1 MPRTKIV
8 CTIGPASRSPE
19 VLARLAAAGMD
30 VARLNFSHG
39 SHTEHAAVI
48 AAVRALA
55 EKVGRPIAILQ
66 DLAGVKLRIGDIAA
80 GSVRL
85 EPGAAFTLTRRAVAG
100 DAREVSLD
108 ASYVDL
114 ATSVRPGDTV
124 LLSDGDV
131 ELCVERASDTDI
143 GCRVVAGG
151 ALSSH
156 KGIHVPRRSVGA
168 PGLTAKDREDLA
180 FGIAQGVDY
189 VALSYVRSAADVLEA
204 RRFLDERRAAIPLI
218 AKIEKHESIAAIDE
232 ILAAAD
238 GLMVAR
244 GDLGVE
250 TPLEHVPLLQKM
262 LIDRA
267 NRAGKPV
274 ITATQ
279 MLLSMV
285 ERPRPTRAEVGD
297 VANAILDGT
306 DAVMLSEETAA
317 GRYPAEAVA
326 TMRRIAEDTETAF
339 PFEAWMRRFED
350 KSLQSMPEA
359 VAGAACELAEHI
371 GAAVIVAWTES
382 GATARLVAR
391 HRPRRPILAL
401 STRPEAARRLAL
413 VWGVIPVVAEEGPDT
428 DAMLERA
435 PRIAA
440 ALGLLGPGQKAVITA
455 GIPMGVAGSTNLI
468 KAAAAPE

>member
-19 VLARLAAAGMD
+19 TLRRLADAGMD

-39 SHTEHAAVI
+39 THEEHAAVLST
-48 AAVRALA
+48 VRRISD
-55 EKVGRPIAILQ
+55 EIGRPIAVLQ
-66 DLAGVKLRIGDIAA
+66 DLGGVKIRIGGVA
-80 GSVRL
+80 GGAVRL
-85 EPGAAFTLTRRAVAG
+85 DPGAAFTLTQRPVPG
-100 DAREVSLD
+100 DAREVSLG
-108 ASYVDL
+108 YPDL
-114 ATSVRPGDTV
+114 VRSVRPGDAL

-131 ELCVERASDTDI
+131 ELRVEAIDTVDI
-143 GCRVVAGG
+143 RCRVIAGG
-151 ALSSH
+151 IISSH
-156 KGIHVPRRSVGA
+156 KGIHLPHRSIAA
-168 PGLTAKDREDLA
+168 PGLTAKDRDDLA

-189 VALSYVRSAADVLEA
+189 VALSFVRSAADILEA
-204 RRFLDERRAAIPLI
+204 RRFIDERRASTPII
-218 AKIEKHESIAAIDE
+218 AKIEKHEALACIDE
-232 ILAAAD
+232 ILAASD

-285 ERPRPTRAEVGD
+285 DSPRPTRAEVGD

-317 GRYPAEAVA
+317 GRFPVESVA
-326 TMRRIAEDTETAF
+326 TMRRIAEDTEAAF

-350 KSLQSMPEA
+350 RSLQSLPEA

-371 GAAVIVAWTES
+371 GAGVIVAWTES

-401 STRPEAARRLAL
+401 STLPATARRLAL
-413 VWGVIPVVAEEGPDT
+413 VWGVIPLVAEGGPTT

-435 PRIAA
+435 PGLAA
-440 ALGLLGPGQKAVITA
+440 GRGLLKPGETAVITA
-455 GIPMGVAGSTNLI
+455 GVPMGVCGSTNLI
-468 KAAAAPE
+468 KAVRAPA

>member
-8 CTIGPASRSPE
+8 CTIGPSSRSPE
-19 VLARLAAAGMD
+19 TLRRLAEAGMD

-39 SHTEHAAVI
+39 RHDEHAAVL
-48 AAVRALA
+48 ADVRRIS
-55 EKVGRPIAILQ
+55 EEIGRPIAVLQ
-66 DLAGVKLRIGDIAA
+66 DLGGIKIRIGEIAGGA
-80 GSVRL
+80 VRL
-85 EPGAAFTLTRRAVAG
+85 EPGAPFTLTRRAVPG
-100 DAREVSLD
+100 DAHEVSLD
-108 ASYVDL
+108 YPDL
-114 ATSVRPGDTV
+114 ASNVHPGDAL

-131 ELCVERASDTDI
+131 ELRVEAVDAADI
-143 GCRVVAGG
+143 RCCVVAGG
-151 ALSSH
+151 ILSSH
-156 KGIHVPRRSVGA
+156 KGIHLPHRSIAA
-168 PGLTAKDREDLA
+168 PGLTPKDRNDLA

-189 VALSYVRSAADVLEA
+189 VALSFVRSAADVFEA
-204 RRFLDERRAAIPLI
+204 RRFLDQHRASIPLI
-218 AKIEKHESIAAIDE
+218 AKIEKHEALVRIDE
-232 ILAAAD
+232 ILAASD

-285 ERPRPTRAEVGD
+285 DSPRPTRAEVGD

-306 DAVMLSEETAA
+306 DALMLSEETAA
-317 GRYPAEAVA
+317 GRFPAEAVA
-326 TMRRIAEDTETAF
+326 TMRRIAEDTEAAF

-350 KSLQSMPEA
+350 KSLQSLPEA

-401 STRPEAARRLAL
+401 STVPSTARRLAL
-413 VWGVIPVVAEEGPDT
+413 VWGVIPLVAEGGPDT

-435 PRIAA
+435 PGLAA
-440 ALGLLGPGQKAVITA
+440 SLGLLKSGERAVITA

-468 KAAAAPE
+468 KAAAAPA

>member
-19 VLARLAAAGMD
+19 ALRRLADAGMD

-39 SHTEHAAVI
+39 RHEEHGAVL
-48 AAVRALA
+48 AAVRRISS
-55 EKVGRPIAILQ
+55 EIGRPIAVLQ
-66 DLAGVKLRIGDIAA
+66 DLGGIKIRIGEIAGGA
-80 GSVRL
+80 VRL
-85 EPGAAFTLTRRAVAG
+85 EPGAAFNLTARAVPG
-100 DAREVSLD
+100 DAREVSFD
-108 ASYVDL
+108 YPDL
-114 ATSVRPGDTV
+114 ASSVRPGDAL

-131 ELCVERASDTDI
+131 ELRVDAVDAAGIR
-143 GCRVVAGG
+143 CRVTAGG
-151 ALSSH
+151 ILSSH
-156 KGIHVPRRSVGA
+156 KGIHLPHRSIA
-168 PGLTAKDREDLA
+168 AAGLTPKDRDDLA

-189 VALSYVRSAADVLEA
+189 VALSFVRSAADVLEA
-204 RRFLDERRAAIPLI
+204 RRFLDEQRASIPLI
-218 AKIEKHESIAAIDE
+218 AKIEKHEALARIDE
-232 ILAAAD
+232 ILAASD

-285 ERPRPTRAEVGD
+285 DSPRPTRAEVGD

-317 GRYPAEAVA
+317 GRYPAESVA
-326 TMRRIAEDTETAF
+326 TMRRIAEDTEAAF

-350 KSLQSMPEA
+350 KSLQSLPEA

-371 GAAVIVAWTES
+371 GASVIVAWTES

-401 STRPEAARRLAL
+401 STLPSTARRLAL
-413 VWGVIPVVAEEGPDT
+413 VWGVIPLVAEGAPST

-435 PRIAA
+435 PGLAA
-440 ALGLLGPGQKAVITA
+440 GHGLLKPGETAVITA

-468 KAAAAPE
+468 KAAVAPA

>member
-8 CTIGPASRSPE
+8 CTIGPASRSPGT
-19 VLARLAAAGMD
+19 LARLAEAGMD

-39 SHTEHAAVI
+39 SHSEHAAAI
-48 AAVRALA
+48 AGVRGIA
-55 EKVGRPIAILQ
+55 ERLGRPIAILQ
-66 DLAGVKLRIGDIAA
+66 DLAGVKIRIGEIAGTA
-80 GSVRL
+80 VRL
-85 EPGAAFTLTRRAVAG
+85 ERGAAFTLTTRRVAG

-108 ASYVDL
+108 YPAL
-114 ATSVRPGDTV
+114 AQCVRPGDAL
-124 LLSDGDV
+124 LLSDGEV
-131 ELCVERASDTDI
+131 ELLVERASDTDI

-156 KGIHVPRRSVGA
+156 KGIHLPNRSIA
-168 PGLTAKDREDLA
+168 AEGLTARDREDLA
-180 FGIAQGVDY
+180 FGIAHGVDY
-189 VALSYVRSAADVLEA
+189 VALSFVRSAADVLDA
-204 RRFLDERRAAIPLI
+204 RKFLGERGASIPLI
-218 AKIEKHESIAAIDE
+218 AKIEKHEALASIDAILD
-232 ILAAAD
+232 AAD

-285 ERPRPTRAEVGD
+285 ENARPTRAEVGD

-317 GRYPAEAVA
+317 GRYPVEAVA

-339 PFEAWMRRFED
+339 PYETWMRKFED
-350 KSLQSMPEA
+350 RSLQSMPEA
-359 VAGAACELAEHI
+359 VAGAACELAEHV

-382 GATARLVAR
+382 GTTARLVAK

-413 VWGVIPVVAEEGPDT
+413 VWGVEPFVAEECPST

-440 ALGLLGPGQKAVITA
+440 ARGLLKPGEKAVITA

-468 KAAAAPE
+468 KAAVLPR

>member
-8 CTIGPASRSPE
+8 CTIGPSSRSPE
-19 VLARLAAAGMD
+19 VLERLVASGMD

-39 SHTEHAAVI
+39 TQDEHAAVI
-48 AAVRALA
+48 GTLRTLGK
-55 EKVGRPIAILQ
+55 EIGRPIAILQ
-66 DLAGVKLRIGDIAA
+66 DLAGIKIRIGEIAG

-85 EPGAAFTLTRRAVAG
+85 ETGAAFTLTARRVPG

-108 ASYVDL
+108 YPAL
-114 ATSVRPGDTV
+114 ADCVHPGDAL
-124 LLSDGDV
+124 LLSAGDV
-131 ELCVERASDTDI
+131 ELRVESAAGREI

-156 KGIHVPRRSVGA
+156 KGIHLLQRSIVA
-168 PGLTAKDREDLA
+168 DGLTAKDREDLA
-180 FGIAQGVDY
+180 FGVSHGVDY
-189 VALSYVRSAADVLEA
+189 VALSYVRSAEDVHAA
-204 RRFLDERRAAIPLI
+204 RRFLDERGAATPLI
-218 AKIEKHESIAAIDE
+218 AKIEKHEALAAIDG

-285 ERPRPTRAEVGD
+285 ENPRPTRAEVGD

-339 PFEAWMRRFED
+339 PYEAWMRRFED
-350 KSLQSMPEA
+350 KSLQSLPEA

-371 GAAVIVAWTES
+371 GASVIVAWTES

-401 STRPEAARRLAL
+401 STTPEAARRLAL
-413 VWGVIPVVAEEGPDT
+413 VWGVIPVVAEEGGSA

-440 ALGLLGPGQKAVITA
+440 EHGLLASGGKAVITA

-468 KAAAAPE
+468 KAAALP

>member
-8 CTIGPASRSPE
+8 CTIGPSSRSPE
-19 VLARLAAAGMD
+19 TLARLAEAGMD

-39 SHTEHAAVI
+39 THGEHAAVI
-48 AAVRALA
+48 DAVRATA
-55 EKVGRPIAILQ
+55 ERVGRPIAILQ
-66 DLAGVKLRIGDIAA
+66 DLAGVKIRIGEIAGGA
-80 GSVRL
+80 VRL
-85 EPGAAFTLTRRAVAG
+85 EPGSAFTLTTRPVPG

-108 ASYVDL
+108 FPELGECVS
-114 ATSVRPGDTV
+114 PGDAL
-124 LLSDGDV
+124 LLSDGEV
-131 ELCVERASDTDI
+131 ELRVEKASGSDI
-143 GCRVVAGG
+143 GCRVVVGG
-151 ALSSH
+151 ELSSH
-156 KGIHVPRRSVGA
+156 KGIHLPNRSIA
-168 PGLTAKDREDLA
+168 AEGLTAKDRDDLA
-180 FGIAQGVDY
+180 FGIDRGVDY
-189 VALSYVRSAADVLEA
+189 VALSFVRSASDVLIA
-204 RRFLDERRAAIPLI
+204 RRFLDERGAAIPLI
-218 AKIEKHESIAAIDE
+218 AKIEKHEALASIDG

-262 LIDRA
+262 LIERS

-285 ERPRPTRAEVGD
+285 ENPRPTRAEVGD

-317 GRYPAEAVA
+317 GRYPVEAVA
-326 TMRRIAEDTETAF
+326 TMRRIAEDAETAL
-339 PFEAWMRRFED
+339 PFVAWMRRFED
-350 KSLQSMPEA
+350 KALQSLPEA

-371 GAAVIVAWTES
+371 GASIIVAWTES
-382 GATARLVAR
+382 GATARLVAK
-391 HRPRRPILAL
+391 HRPRRTILAL
-401 STRPEAARRLAL
+401 STRPETARRLAL
-413 VWGVIPVVAEEGPDT
+413 VWGVIPLLTEKLAST
-428 DAMLERA
+428 DAMLERG

-440 ALGLLGPGQKAVITA
+440 ECGLLPPGGTAVITA

-468 KAAAAPE
+468 KAATAPA